1 MNVETMG
8 SGSSA
13 SASKSAEAVHW
24 PSVKALLYAFLVMDF
39 RNQAFGQVTRTGDR
53 DIFSPLYWV
62 TGQNLLISCFVAGIL
77 FARVE
82 AYAFALICLGVSML
96 VCVTS
101 IIVEFNEIILSPD
114 DLHVLGHQPVSY
126 KTYAVARLA
135 NLFLYIA
142 YIILT
147 MSVVPMILGAGLRE
161 STPWFAAL
169 YAMASVVGSFLAA
182 GCIILFYVTFFTGPS
197 EKVRETLAW
206 SQAVLMLITGYGGQA
221 VLRDT
226 RDQLEVAVYHLPEWT
241 QWTPPGLLG
250 RFVVSSNNGIAGVEW
265 WILGAAT
272 GLTALVWF
280 LVYANLARAYARLPA
295 AKVDPRSTMLPPL
308 KTPGDLFGGITRRLL
323 SDNPDEQSAYWLCR
337 TMLGRDHNLRM
348 RIWPTFGITIAFLG
362 IGFFT
367 GELVDP
373 LLVRGQSV
381 AITLTA
387 IYSLVLPLPTIWYG
401 MRFSKEHPSA
411 WILSAAPISD
421 AAAFARGIEKAI
433 LIWVM
438 LPFLAVLT
446 LVLAAVW
453 NDPVHV
459 GLHVAAATMLV
470 IFSAFFS
477 SGLIFRQIPF
487 SQPLG
492 RGEMLGPVAPLLAA
506 AGSVAML
513 LGGLHYLA
521 SARLSWFCGY
531 LLLLAVITVA
541 TYFHSRRVIRRRC
554 NLEWFH
560 DEG

>member
-1 MNVETMG
+1 MVG
-8 SGSSA
+8 SERAGSN
-13 SASKSAEAVHW
+13 SKGAEAIHW
-24 PSVKALLYAFLVMDF
+24 PSVRALLYAFLVMDF
-39 RNQAFGQVTRTGDR
+39 RNQAYGQVTRTSDR

-62 TGQNLLISCFVAGIL
+62 TGQNLLISCFVAGVL

-82 AYAFALICLGVSML
+82 AFAFAMICLGVSML

-142 YIILT
+142 YIVLT
-147 MSVVPMILGAGLRE
+147 MTVVPMILGSGLRE
-161 STPWFAAL
+161 STLWFALL
-169 YAMASVVGSFLAA
+169 YGLAAVVGSFLAA
-182 GCIILFYVTFFTGPS
+182 GGIILFYVTFFTGPS

-226 RDQLEVAVYHLPEWT
+226 RDQLEVAVYNLPAWT
-241 QWTPPGLLG
+241 QWTPPGLLA
-250 RFVVSSNNGIAGVEW
+250 RFVVSSNNGAAGIEW
-265 WILGAAT
+265 WILAAAT
-272 GLTALVWF
+272 GLCAAVWL
-280 LVYANLARAYARLPA
+280 LVYRNLARAYARLPA
-295 AKVDPRSTMLPPL
+295 ANVDNQNAQLPPL
-308 KTPGDLFGGITRRLL
+308 RTPGDLIGGGITSRLL
-323 SDNPDEQSAYWLCR
+323 SKSPDERTAYWLCR
-337 TMLGRDHNLRM
+337 TMLSRDHNLRM

-373 LLVRGQSV
+373 LVARGQSV

-387 IYSLVLPLPTIWYG
+387 IYSLVLPLPTIFYG
-401 MRFSKEHPSA
+401 MRFSKDHQSA

-421 AAAFARGIEKAI
+421 SAAFARGIEKAI
-433 LIWVM
+433 LAWVM
-438 LPFLAVLT
+438 LPFLAMLT
-446 LVLAAVW
+446 LILAALW
-453 NDPVHV
+453 NEP
-459 GLHVAAATMLV
+459 LHVALHVVAATLLV
-470 IFSAFFS
+470 VFSAFFS
-477 SGLIFRQIPF
+477 SGLIFRQLPF

-492 RGEMLGPVAPLLAA
+492 RGEMLGPVAPLLAV
-506 AGSVAML
+506 AGSVAMT

-521 SARLSWFCGY
+521 SANLIWFCGY
-531 LLLLAVITVA
+531 LLLLAVVTVA